1 MVVEEMNE
9 FKKGQIV
16 YVSDN
21 GKRWHISHYAGENII
36 TKTKFT
42 HRINPYYERALK
54 GEALSHYEMCLSVE
68 DYQKML
74 NEPKDKDL
82 VWCWDTDYTAYFLRS
97 AAFYD
102 AKHKCVF
109 VDNGKRGGVYFDNY
123 EVIPRE
129 HWPQWAIEAYKH
141 LED

>member
-1 MVVEEMNE
+1 MSE

-16 YVSDN
+16 YVSDD
-21 GKRWHISHYAGENII
+21 GKDWYISHYADSGNSEG
-36 TKTKFT
+36 F
-42 HRINPYYERALK
+42 PYSISDSYD
-54 GEALSHYEMCLSVE
+54 EALQSKWSSAWRYCLSLE
-68 DYQKML
+68 DYQKMI
-74 NEPKDKDL
+74 NEPQDKDL

-109 VDNGKRGGVYFDNY
+109 VDNGKRGGVDFDNY

-129 HWPQWAIEAYKH
+129 QWPQWAVEAYKH